1 MGALVLY
8 LGETLSLLTAINWA
22 FAVILFRK
30 SGESVHPIGL
40 NLFKNIL
47 AVTLILPTM
56 WITGDTL
63 MRDVPARDYALLLAS
78 GAIGIGLADT
88 LFLKSLNALGAGL
101 LAIVDCCYSPFIIL
115 LSIAFLGESLA
126 LLQIIGV
133 VLIVT
138 AVLTALNERK
148 SHGSDGRKIVMGI
161 VWGVLAMAA
170 NAVGIVMIKPLL
182 EQSPLLW
189 TTEIRLMGGVIVLV
203 AVLLLRTD
211 RRKIWATVISS
222 NRWGYTVSGSFMG
235 AYVSMLLWLAG
246 MKYTQASVASALNQ
260 TSNVFIFIFA
270 WLFLRENMDRYK
282 ILGIVLGVIGAF
294 LVTIG

>member
-1 MGALVLY
+1 METLGQY
-8 LGETLSLLTAINWA
+8 FGETLALLTAINWA

-47 AVTLILPTM
+47 AMVLIIPTM
-56 WITGDTL
+56 WITGNTL
-63 MRDVPARDYALLLAS
+63 FRNVPAADYALLLVS
-78 GAIGIGLADT
+78 GVIGIGLADT
-88 LFLKSLNALGAGL
+88 LFLKSLNTLGAGL

-115 LSIAFLGESLA
+115 LSIVFLGESLA
-126 LLQIIGV
+126 LLQVIGV
-133 VLIVT
+133 VLIVA

-148 SHGSDGRKIVMGI
+148 SSKANGHKIVIGI

-182 EQSPLLW
+182 EQSPILW
-189 TTEIRLMGGVIVLV
+189 ATEIRLLGGVIVLV
-203 AVLLLRTD
+203 VALLLRRD
-211 RRKIWATVISS
+211 RRSIISSVILS

-246 MKYTQASVASALNQ
+246 MKYTEASIASALNQ
-260 TSNVFIFIFA
+260 TSNIFIFILA
-270 WLFLRENMDRYK
+270 WLFLRESMDRYK
-282 ILGIVLGVIGAF
+282 ILGIVLGVIGAI
-294 LVTIG
+294 LVTLG